1 MALTIRPMVPAD
13 VAEAERITRIA
24 FGTFFG
30 VPDPTKFRGDG
41 EAVSGRHHANPHG
54 AFVGEL
60 DGRPVASGMVM
71 DWGSV
76 AVLGPLAVDPG
87 HWGKGIAHR
96 MMTPMVD
103 YLDQRDFDF
112 TGLFTHPQSSSHI
125 RLYEQF
131 GFWMRRITGVMMK
144 PVQAS
149 TASPG
154 YTLFS
159 DLDDAGYENALAECG
174 TLAGGLHPG
183 LDLSREIRTVTELGL
198 GDTLMLRRDGAPAG
212 FAICHHGAG
221 SEASSARLL
230 VKFGMV
236 KNDEGGNALFKS
248 LLASCEALAAR
259 RGAPEIAAGANSE
272 RTAAYRLMQE
282 AGFRTTM
289 NGVIMMRADQ
299 PGYNRA
305 NSLVIDDWR

>member
-1 MALTIRPMVPAD
+1 
-13 VAEAERITRIA
+13 
-24 FGTFFG
+24 
-30 VPDPTKFRGDG
+30 
-41 EAVSGRHHANPHG
+41 
-54 AFVGEL
+54 
-60 DGRPVASGMVM
+60 
-71 DWGSV
+71 
-76 AVLGPLAVDPG
+76 
-87 HWGKGIAHR
+87 
-96 MMTPMVD
+96 
-103 YLDQRDFDF
+103 
-112 TGLFTHPQSSSHI
+112 
-125 RLYEQF
+125 
-131 GFWMRRITGVMMK
+131 
-144 PVQAS
+144 
-149 TASPG
+149 
-154 YTLFS
+154 
-159 DLDDAGYENALAECG
+159 
-174 TLAGGLHPG
+174 
-183 LDLSREIRTVTELGL
+183 
-198 GDTLMLRRDGAPAG
+198 MLRRDGAPAG

-272 RTAAYRLMQE
+272 RTVAYRLMQE